1 VERRILLETFA
12 DQLPPEAIRFSSK
25 LAKIG
30 RSENGETLLELVDGT
45 RLSAKV
51 NRPTLS
57 SELLTEHRRN
67 ANFRIWDKNISLDK
81 GHCIFSC

>member
-1 VERRILLETFA
+1 MERRILLETVA

-25 LAKIG
+25 LEKIG

-51 NRPTLS
+51 NRLTLS
-57 SELLTEHRRN
+57 FELFTET
-67 ANFRIWDKNISLDK
+67 SLECK
-81 GHCIFSC
+81 L